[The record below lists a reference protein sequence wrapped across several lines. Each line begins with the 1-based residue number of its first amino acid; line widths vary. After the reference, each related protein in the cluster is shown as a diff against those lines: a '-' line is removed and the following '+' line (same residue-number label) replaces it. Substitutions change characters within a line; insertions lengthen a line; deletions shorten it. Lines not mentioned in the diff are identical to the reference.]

1 MRNKDAFSGYHPT
14 INFLYFALV
23 LLFSMCL
30 MHPVYLAISL
40 TGALAY
46 DIYLKGRKA
55 ARFAVMGLL
64 PMAVFAALV
73 NPAFNHEGA
82 TILTYLPSG
91 NPLTLESMLY
101 GAAAAVMLASVVLW
115 FSSYNEV
122 MTSDK
127 FVYLFGRVIPAL
139 SLVLS
144 MSLRFIPKFKAQM
157 QVVSAKRRRASGSDT
172 KNGSVLRRVGNAVK
186 IFSIM
191 VTWSLENAIETAD
204 SMRSRG
210 YGLPG
215 RTAFSIY
222 RFDDR
227 DKAALAWLI
236 FCGAY
241 LISGWMAGGTYFR
254 YYPTV
259 KAAAWTPM
267 TVSFMCVYLALVLT
281 PVILD
286 RKEDRQWKSL
296 QSNHLSFAYP
306 EQEKNAI
313 SDLTLSV
320 RPGEFLVL
328 CGPSGCGKSTLLR
341 QLKTVLAPHGADVPE
356 KFCLTGRNL
365 DDLDQREQAEKIGFV
380 QQSPENQIVDR
391 QGLARAGVRLGIPR
405 L

>member
-1 MRNKDAFSGYHPT
+1 MKNKDAFSGYHPI
-14 INFLYFALV
+14 INFLYYALV
-23 LLFSMCL
+23 LLLSMCL

-46 DIYLKGRKA
+46 DVYLKGKKA
-55 ARFAVMGLL
+55 VRFAVMGLL
-64 PMAVFAALV
+64 PMAVIAALV
-73 NPAFNHEGA
+73 NPAFNHEGQ
-82 TILTYLPSG
+82 TMLTYLPSG
-91 NPLTLESMLY
+91 NPLTLESILY
-101 GAAAAVMLASVVLW
+101 GVAAAVMLASVVLW
-115 FSSYNEV
+115 FSSYNDV

-127 FVYLFGRVIPAL
+127 FVYLFGRMIPAL

-144 MSLRFIPKFKAQM
+144 MALRYIPKVKSQM
-157 QVVSAKRRRASGSDT
+157 EVVSDAQACIGRDT
-172 KNGSVLRRVGNAVK
+172 KTGSVLRRVGNAVK

-227 DKAALAWLI
+227 DKTALAWLI

-241 LISGWMAGGTYFR
+241 LISGWIAGGTYFR

-259 KAAAWTPM
+259 KTAAWTPL
-267 TVSFMCVYLALVLT
+267 TVSFMFVYLALVLT

-296 QSNHLSFAYP
+296 QSKA
-306 EQEKNAI
+306 
-313 SDLTLSV
+313 
-320 RPGEFLVL
+320 
-328 CGPSGCGKSTLLR
+328 
-341 QLKTVLAPHGADVPE
+341 
-356 KFCLTGRNL
+356 
-365 DDLDQREQAEKIGFV
+365 
-380 QQSPENQIVDR
+380 
-391 QGLARAGVRLGIPR
+391 
-405 L
+405 

>member
-1 MRNKDAFSGYHPT
+1 MKNKDAFSVYHPI
-14 INFLYFALV
+14 INFLYYALV
-23 LLFSMCL
+23 LLLSMCL
-30 MHPVYLAISL
+30 MHPVYLLISL
-40 TGALAY
+40 IGALTY

-55 ARFAVMGLL
+55 VRFAVMGLL
-64 PMAVFAALV
+64 PMAALAALV

-91 NPLTLESMLY
+91 NPLTMESMFY
-101 GAAAAVMLASVVLW
+101 GVAAAVMLASVILW

-144 MSLRFIPKFKAQM
+144 MALRFIPKFKSQMDVVAEAQ
-157 QVVSAKRRRASGSDT
+157 SCIGRDT
-172 KNGSVLRRVGNAVK
+172 KTGSVIRRVSNAIK

-227 DKAALAWLI
+227 DKNVLAWLI

-241 LISGWMAGGTYFR
+241 ILSGWLAGGMYFR

-259 KAAAWTPM
+259 KTALWTPLM
-267 TVSFMCVYLALVLT
+267 ISFMFVYLALVLT

-296 QSNHLSFAYP
+296 QS
-306 EQEKNAI
+306 E
-313 SDLTLSV
+313 T
-320 RPGEFLVL
+320 
-328 CGPSGCGKSTLLR
+328 
-341 QLKTVLAPHGADVPE
+341 
-356 KFCLTGRNL
+356 
-365 DDLDQREQAEKIGFV
+365 
-380 QQSPENQIVDR
+380 
-391 QGLARAGVRLGIPR
+391 
-405 L
+405 

>member
-1 MRNKDAFSGYHPT
+1 MKNKDTFSGYHPI
-14 INFLYFALV
+14 INFLYYTLV

-30 MHPVYLAISL
+30 MHPVYLIISL

-55 ARFAVMGLL
+55 VRFAVMGLL
-64 PMAVFAALV
+64 PMAVIAALV
-73 NPAFNHEGA
+73 NPAFNHEGQ
-82 TILTYLPSG
+82 TMLTYLPSG
-91 NPLTLESMLY
+91 NPLTLESILY
-101 GAAAAVMLASVVLW
+101 GVAAAVMLASVVLW
-115 FSSYNEV
+115 FSSYNDV

-127 FVYLFGRVIPAL
+127 FVYLFGRMIPAL

-144 MSLRFIPKFKAQM
+144 MALRFIPKFKAQM
-157 QVVSAKRRRASGSDT
+157 EVVSEAQSCIGRDT
-172 KNGSVLRRVGNAVK
+172 KTGSVLRRVGNAVK

-227 DKAALAWLI
+227 DKTALAWLI

-241 LISGWMAGGTYFR
+241 ILSGWLAGGMYFR

-259 KAAAWTPM
+259 KTAAWTPL
-267 TVSFMCVYLALVLT
+267 TVSFMFVYLALVLT

-296 QSNHLSFAYP
+296 QSKA
-306 EQEKNAI
+306 
-313 SDLTLSV
+313 
-320 RPGEFLVL
+320 
-328 CGPSGCGKSTLLR
+328 
-341 QLKTVLAPHGADVPE
+341 
-356 KFCLTGRNL
+356 
-365 DDLDQREQAEKIGFV
+365 
-380 QQSPENQIVDR
+380 
-391 QGLARAGVRLGIPR
+391 
-405 L
+405 